1 MNIYINIYKPASG
14 KLLIA
19 QGAQLV
25 LSDDLERRDR
35 WVGRMLKGE
44 GICVYLR
51 WIHTAVWQKLTQH
64 PKNKVIIFSQIYRH

>member
-1 MNIYINIYKPASG
+1 MNIDITIYKTASG

-25 LSDDLERRDR
+25 LFGDLERRDG
-35 WVGRMLKGE
+35 WVRRMLKGE

-51 WIHTAVWQKLTQH
+51 WIHTAVRQKLTQH